1 MSLVMT
7 QAEHGGADR
16 VHTAVMVW
24 ADLIDR
30 SENPVATISLS
41 ADLPSAVA
49 GDALVVGI
57 AKRPGRKDR
66 GKAGGGRAGRGT
78 AANRSEG
85 PIVVGPDADGPL
97 SGLSATLRDLG
108 VVGNTDEVVRVP
120 APDGVAASIVVVTG
134 LGEAKEAYDAETLRR
149 AAGAATRVL
158 AGRRTV
164 VLGLPTPD
172 AVAVEAVATGAL
184 LGAYAFNGFRGR
196 TADQA
201 KDAVH
206 SLVVATGPDLPARQG
221 RAAVARARALADA
234 VTLTRDLV
242 NTPPNAM
249 TPADMAE
256 VARREANGV
265 GLDVSVLDDKALR
278 KGGYGGI
285 LGVGQGSANKP
296 RLVRIAYR
304 HPRAKRHLAIV
315 GKGITFDSG
324 GISIKPAA
332 GMEAM
337 KSDMSGA
344 AAVLGT
350 LLAVAALKPQVNV
363 TGWMPLAE
371 NMPGGGSQRPSDVL
385 TTYGGRTVEVL
396 NTDAEGRL
404 VLADALVAA
413 AEDDPDAIVDVATLT
428 GAARVALGARTAGIM
443 ANDDAFRAA
452 VHDAAGRVGEASWQ
466 MPIPDEIRRGLDSP
480 VADIANVDNARLGG
494 MLAGGAFLRDFVDSG
509 TKWAHIDIAGPAYH
523 ETAPFGYTHKGGTGF
538 AVRTLV
544 QLAEDMAAGQ
554 I

>member
-1 MSLVMT
+1 
-7 QAEHGGADR
+7 
-16 VHTAVMVW
+16 
-24 ADLIDR
+24 
-30 SENPVATISLS
+30 VATISLS

-49 GDALVVGI
+49 GDALVVGV
-57 AKRPGRKDR
+57 AKRPARKDR
-66 GKAGGGRAGRGT
+66 GRSSGGRAAKGS
-78 AANRSEG
+78 AAGRSEG
-85 PIVVGPDADGPL
+85 PVVVGPDAGGVL
-97 SGLSATLRDLG
+97 RGLGDTLRELG
-108 VVGNTDEVVRVP
+108 VVGNADEVVRVP
-120 APDGVAASIVVVTG
+120 APAGVAASILVVTG
-134 LGEAKEAYDAETLRR
+134 LGEAKQSYDPETLRR
-149 AAGAATRVL
+149 AAGAATRTL

-172 AVAVEAVATGAL
+172 AESVEAVATGAL
-184 LGAYAFNGFRGR
+184 LGAYSFNGFKGR
-196 TADQA
+196 TAEQA
-201 KDAVH
+201 KSAVR
-206 SLVVATGPDLPARQG
+206 SLVLATGPELAARTA
-221 RAAVARARALADA
+221 RTALAHARAIADA
-234 VTLTRDLV
+234 VTLVRNLV

-249 TPADMAE
+249 TPADMAD
-256 VARREANGV
+256 VARREGSAV
-265 GLDVSVLDDKALR
+265 GLDVSVLDDKALKR
-278 KGGYGGI
+278 GGYGGI

-304 HPRAKRHLAIV
+304 HPRAKQHLAVV

-350 LLAVAALKPQVNV
+350 LLAVAALKPQANV

-413 AEDDPDAIVDVATLT
+413 AEDEPDAIVDVATLT
-428 GAARVALGARTAGIM
+428 GAARVALGPRIAGIM
-443 ANDDAFRAA
+443 ANDDDFRAA
-452 VHDAAGRVGEASWQ
+452 VHDAATRVGEASWQ

-494 MLAGGAFLRDFVDSG
+494 MLAGGAFLRDFVDGG

-544 QLAEDMAAGQ
+544 QLVEDMAAGRL
-554 I
+554 

>member
-1 MSLVMT
+1 
-7 QAEHGGADR
+7 
-16 VHTAVMVW
+16 
-24 ADLIDR
+24 
-30 SENPVATISLS
+30 VATISLS
-41 ADLPSAVA
+41 AELPSAVA
-49 GDALVVGI
+49 GDALVVGV
-57 AKRPGRKDR
+57 AKRPARKDR
-66 GKAGGGRAGRGT
+66 GRTGGGRTARGGSGGR
-78 AANRSEG
+78 ADG
-85 PIVVGPDADGPL
+85 PIVVGPDAGGALDGL
-97 SGLSATLRDLG
+97 AGTLRDLG
-108 VVGNTDEVVRVP
+108 VVGNPDEVVRVP
-120 APDGVAASIVVVTG
+120 APAGVAASIVVVTG
-134 LGEAKEAYDAETLRR
+134 LGEAKEAYDPETLRR
-149 AAGAATRVL
+149 AAGAATRAL

-164 VLGLPTPD
+164 VMGLPTPD
-172 AVAVEAVATGAL
+172 AESLEAVATGAL

-201 KDAVH
+201 KPAVH
-206 SLVVATGPDLPARQG
+206 SVVVATGPDLPTRTA
-221 RAAVARARALADA
+221 RAALAHARALADA

-242 NTPPNAM
+242 NTPPNAL

-256 VARREANGV
+256 VARREATAA
-265 GLDVSVLDDKALR
+265 GLEVSVLDDKALR

-304 HPRAKRHLAIV
+304 HPRAKRHLAVV

-324 GISIKPAA
+324 GISIKPAS

-413 AEDDPDAIVDVATLT
+413 AEDGPDAIVDVATLT
-428 GAARVALGARTAGIM
+428 GAARIALGPRIAGIM
-443 ANDDAFRAA
+443 ANDDDFRAA
-452 VHDAAGRVGEASWQ
+452 VHDAATRVGEASWP
-466 MPIPDEIRRGLDSP
+466 MPIPDEIRKGLDSP

-494 MLAGGAFLRDFVDSG
+494 MLAGAAFLRDFVDRG
-509 TKWAHIDIAGPAYH
+509 TRWAHVDIAGPAYH
-523 ETAPFGYTHKGGTGF
+523 ETAPFGYTPKGGTGF

-544 QLAEDMAAGQ
+544 QLVEDMAAGQ
-554 I
+554 V